1 MPALPAS
8 PQGELRAPLLERL
21 ASSPEERLGALRP
34 AFDHGALVASICQEL
49 LSLLN
54 TRRSERATTTPS
66 VVDYGILDW
75 AHLQAQRSTDRN
87 QLAREIRRAIV
98 HFEPRLHLAE
108 VELIAH
114 PQHPQQ
120 LAVRLRGQLRNG
132 QQHWPLVL
140 VIEQAG
146 DGLEVRHE

>member
-1 MPALPAS
+1 MPALPGIS
-8 PQGELRAPLLERL
+8 GEELRAPLFERL

-34 AFDHGALVASICQEL
+34 AFDHHALVDSICQEL
-49 LSLLN
+49 LNLLN
-54 TRRSERATTTPS
+54 TRRSERPTLAPS

-87 QLAREIRRAIV
+87 QLAREIRRAIE
-98 HFEPRLHLAE
+98 HFEPRLQLAE
-108 VELIAH
+108 VELISH

-120 LAVRLRGQLRNG
+120 LAARLRGQLRSG
-132 QQHWPLVL
+132 QYHWPLVL

-146 DGLEVRHE
+146 HGLEVRHE